1 MANNNMSVNLPIVSG
16 IIIKICICLRPDW
29 IIKIQL
35 NSV

>member
-16 IIIKICICLRPDW
+16 IITKIFVFLRPDW
-29 IIKIQL
+29 IINIKL